1 MSDTP
6 EKRRRGRPRL
16 NSDPQGLLDA
26 WIAGLSPTAL
36 HIVDVARGVLLEKGY
51 DAVTLEAVALEA
63 NVDPS
68 TVRRQFISKAD
79 LLHAVFDRMQAE
91 PWEALVERVKD
102 ISAPQER
109 LSAYISGLGALVE
122 GGQSAVGISE
132 VLARGLRDPVL
143 RGKIAADY
151 DIARDGTLELGELDA
166 GDDDELAPA
175 ARPREP
181 HRGHHR
187 RPVAASGRR
196 PRRCRPGSRLR
207 DAGRHGAALA
217 ARRSWRLSRAR
228 RFRARRRPDAGPRAG
243 CRRAPARGARLP

>member
-16 NSDPQGLLDA
+16 NSDPQGPLDE

-36 HIVDVARGVLLEKGY
+36 HIVDVARGLLLEKGY
-51 DAVTLEAVALEA
+51 DAVTLEAVAREA

-68 TVRRQFISKAD
+68 TLRRQFVSKAG

-91 PWEALVERVKD
+91 PWEALVERVRSIPD
-102 ISAPQER
+102 PQQR
-109 LSAYISGLGALVE
+109 LHAYISGLGALVE

-166 GDDDELAPA
+166 GQDAEL
-175 ARPREP
+175 
-181 HRGHHR
+181 GR
-187 RPVAASGRR
+187 RQHALASLIVAAIDGLSLQVAADPDGVDQDLVFAMLADMVRLWQR
-196 PRRCRPGSRLR
+196 ETPG
-207 DAGRHGAALA
+207 G
-217 ARRSWRLSRAR
+217 
-228 RFRARRRPDAGPRAG
+228 
-243 CRRAPARGARLP
+243 

>member
-1 MSDTP
+1 VSDTP

-16 NSDPQGLLDA
+16 NSDPQGPLDE

-36 HIVDVARGVLLEKGY
+36 HIVDVARGMLLEKGY

-68 TVRRQFISKAD
+68 TVRRQFISKAG

-102 ISAPQER
+102 IPAPQER
-109 LSAYISGLGALVE
+109 LHAYISGLGALVE

-151 DIARDGTLELGELDA
+151 DIARDGTLELGELQA
-166 GDDDELAPA
+166 GGDDELA
-175 ARPREP
+175 
-181 HRGHHR
+181 R
-187 RPVAASGRR
+187 RQHALASLIVATIDGLSLQVAADPDGVDQDLVFAMLADMVRLWLR
-196 PRRCRPGSRLR
+196 DRPG
-207 DAGRHGAALA
+207 G
-217 ARRSWRLSRAR
+217 
-228 RFRARRRPDAGPRAG
+228 
-243 CRRAPARGARLP
+243 

>member
-143 RGKIAADY
+143 RSKIAADY
-151 DIARDGTLELGELDA
+151 DIARDGTLELGELEA
-166 GDDDELAPA
+166 GDDDELA
-175 ARPREP
+175 
-181 HRGHHR
+181 R
-187 RPVAASGRR
+187 RQRALASLIVAAIDGLSLQVAADPDGVDQDLVFEMLADMV
-196 PRRCRPGSRLR
+196 RLW
-207 DAGRHGAALA
+207 L
-217 ARRSWRLSRAR
+217 
-228 RFRARRRPDAGPRAG
+228 
-243 CRRAPARGARLP
+243 RGQPNG

>member
-16 NSDPQGLLDA
+16 NSDPQGPLDE

-36 HIVDVARGVLLEKGY
+36 HIVDVARGMLLEKGY

-63 NVDPS
+63 TVDPS
-68 TVRRQFISKAD
+68 TVRRQFISKAG

-102 ISAPQER
+102 IPAPQER
-109 LSAYISGLGALVE
+109 LHAYISGLGALVE

-151 DIARDGTLELGELDA
+151 DIARDGTLELGELQA
-166 GDDDELAPA
+166 GGDDELA
-175 ARPREP
+175 
-181 HRGHHR
+181 R
-187 RPVAASGRR
+187 RQHALASLIVATIDGLSLQVAADPDGVDQDLVFAMLADMVRLWLR
-196 PRRCRPGSRLR
+196 DRPG
-207 DAGRHGAALA
+207 G
-217 ARRSWRLSRAR
+217 
-228 RFRARRRPDAGPRAG
+228 
-243 CRRAPARGARLP
+243 